1 MTELVAP
8 FSTTTRTRG
17 RSWQKDVAARRR
29 YPARVARQLAL
40 AHALQR
46 RVDRGEFADYAD
58 LARGLGFTRAR
69 VTQLMNL
76 LLIATD
82 IQEEILFLE
91 VPPGRQPITE
101 HALRDALLTTL
112 DWREQRRWWDAL
124 RAGFD
129 GRLRSPRAD
138 LGPVFRSRPL
148 NAR

>member
-1 MTELVAP
+1 MTELVVP
-8 FSTTTRTRG
+8 FSPTTRTRG
-17 RSWQKDVAARRR
+17 RSWQKAAAAKRR

-46 RVDRGEFADYAD
+46 RVDRGEFAGYAD

-112 DWREQRRWWDAL
+112 DWREQRRRWDAL
-124 RAGFD
+124 RAGFE
-129 GRLRSPRAD
+129 G
-138 LGPVFRSRPL
+138 G
-148 NAR
+148 